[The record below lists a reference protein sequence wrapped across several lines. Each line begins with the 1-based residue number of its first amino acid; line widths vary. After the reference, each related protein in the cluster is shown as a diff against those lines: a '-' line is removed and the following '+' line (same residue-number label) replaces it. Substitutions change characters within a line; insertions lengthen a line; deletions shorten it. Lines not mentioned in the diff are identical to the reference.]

1 MQNFAEQL
9 GAVRKER
16 HITQEQLAQEMN
28 VSRTTISRWEKGIMM
43 PDIDTIKHLS
53 QVLNYNF
60 FTVEG
65 LAEEAQTAP
74 EAEEIPA
81 QPEENTAQE
90 TAVQQTETA
99 PRKKRFVLPVVLG
112 AVLLCA
118 VLIVCLLMNDKPADE
133 PANLYE
139 PYSREWY
146 QQEQT
151 PVEGQAFLLIG
162 ATENPVM
169 AVRQDFFPDG
179 IGWLYSIHFQET
191 NGITFTMEEMTIT
204 TFHTSGATRQEVLN
218 ADQLTEA
225 FGSCVFA
232 DGALYSWGGGMPV
245 QDISSL
251 GILAKGTD
259 ANGNALEFHGYVELS
274 QEVKEN

>member
-1 MQNFAEQL
+1 MPTFAEQL
-9 GAVRKER
+9 KAIRKER
-16 HITQEQLAQEMN
+16 NITQEWLANEMN
-28 VSRTTISRWEKGIMM
+28 VSRPTISHWENGRVI

-53 QVLNYNF
+53 QVMNYNF
-60 FTVEG
+60 LAVEG
-65 LAEEAQTAP
+65 VEEETQTMP

-81 QPEENTAQE
+81 QPEEETAQE
-90 TAVQQTETA
+90 TAVQQTDA
-99 PRKKRFVLPVVLG
+99 SPRKRRFVLPAVLG
-112 AVLLCA
+112 TVLLCA
-118 VLIVCLLMNDKPADE
+118 VLIVCLLMNGKPSSE
-133 PANLYE
+133 PAVSYE

-151 PVEGQAFLLIG
+151 AVEGHAFLHIG

-169 AVRQDFFPDG
+169 AIRHEAFPDG
-179 IGWLYSIHFQET
+179 IGWFYSIHFQET
-191 NGITFTMEEMTIT
+191 NGITFTLEEVTIT
-204 TFHTSGATRQEVLN
+204 TFHTSGASKQEVFN
-218 ADQLTEA
+218 ANQLTEI

-245 QDISSL
+245 QDIRGL

>member
-1 MQNFAEQL
+1 MPTFAEQFK
-9 GAVRKER
+9 AIRKQR
-16 HITQEQLAQEMN
+16 GITQEQLARELN
-28 VSRTTISRWEKGIMM
+28 VSRPTISHWENGRVV
-43 PDIDTIKHLS
+43 PDVDTIKHLS
-53 QVLNYNF
+53 QVLDYNF
-60 FTVEG
+60 LAVEG
-65 LAEEAQTAP
+65 MPEETQPAP

-81 QPEENTAQE
+81 QIREEPAQE
-90 TAVQQTETA
+90 TAVQQTEST
-99 PRKKRFVLPVVLG
+99 PRKRRFVLPAVLG
-112 AVLLCA
+112 AALLCV
-118 VLIVCLLMNDKPADE
+118 VLVVCLLTNQKPPDE
-133 PANLYE
+133 PTNLYE

-146 QQEQT
+146 RQAQT

-204 TFHTSGATRQEVLN
+204 TFHTSGASTQEVFN
-218 ADQLTEA
+218 ADRLTEV

-245 QDISSL
+245 QDISGL

-259 ANGNALEFHGYVELS
+259 ANENALEFHGYVELS